1 MNKTSVKFLRFG
13 SLMMAMAV
21 ILGAFGAHALKDTL
35 DANMLAVYNTGVEYH
50 FYHALGL
57 LLISFIVSHIDT
69 QEVNIAGMIMFCSI
83 FIFSGSLYLLA
94 ITGIK
99 WFGVVTPIGGTGF
112 VISWVVVFISLK
124 DVK

>member
-1 MNKTSVKFLRFG
+1 MNKTTIKFLRFG
-13 SLMMAMAV
+13 TLMMALSV
-21 ILGAFGAHALKDTL
+21 ILGAFGAHALKDML
-35 DANMLAVYNTGVEYH
+35 DANMLAVYNTGVEYQ

-57 LLISFIVSHIDT
+57 LVVAFVASHIDT
-69 QEVNIAGMIMFCSI
+69 QEVNIAGIIMFASI
-83 FIFSGSLYLLA
+83 FIFSGSLYLLT

-112 VISWVVVFISLK
+112 VISWVILFISLK